1 VGLLIA
7 HSQGT
12 FNAAG
17 IYAAM
22 IISTALALAAELI
35 LTRIERRLLS
45 WRPSSATT
53 GAGI

>member
-12 FNAAG
+12 FNSAG

-22 IISTALALAAELI
+22 IISTVLALVAELV
-35 LTRIERRLLS
+35 LTRVENRLLA
-45 WRPSSATT
+45 WRPTSTTT
-53 GAGI
+53 GSGS

>member
-12 FNAAG
+12 FNSAG

-22 IISTALALAAELI
+22 IISTVLALLAELI
-35 LTRIERRLLS
+35 LTRVERRLLS
-45 WRPSSATT
+45 WRPNATST